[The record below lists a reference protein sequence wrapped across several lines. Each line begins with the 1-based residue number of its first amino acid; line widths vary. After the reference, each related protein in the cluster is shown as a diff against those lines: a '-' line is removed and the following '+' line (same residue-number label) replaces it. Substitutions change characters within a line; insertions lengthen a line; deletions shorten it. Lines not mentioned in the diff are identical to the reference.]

1 MQLLKSLLFTAYMMM
16 SACLFGTLMALG
28 FWLPYGAQFAI
39 ARTWAR
45 MVLWMLEHLC
55 GLNYVVEGRERIPP
69 GNHIVMSNH
78 TSAWETIAQFLIFPP
93 QVWVLKRELLWVPF
107 VGWGLKRL
115 RPIAINRGEG
125 RRAVN
130 QVIEQGKERLADG
143 LWIIIFPE
151 GTRVLA
157 GETRKYGVS
166 GALLRQLPAR
176 QIRRAADTQCGHLL
190 AAARLHEKAGHD
202 SRGHRR
208 TDTADQP
215 GSQGTQRA
223 SEAVDRRRPRS
234 YRGGRRSGK
243 RALTNGCREA
253 ASSAAASFSRTASP
267 RCHAFEY
274 SVAPDQSMQKGR
286 AQMSEEN
293 YE

>member
-93 QVWVLKRELLWVPF
+93 QVWVLKRELLWIPF
-107 VGWGLKRL
+107 VGWGLRML

-125 RRAVN
+125 HRAVN
-130 QVIEQGKERLADG
+130 QVIEQGKERLAAG
-143 LWIIIFPE
+143 IWIIIFPE

-157 GETRKYGVS
+157 GQTRKYGLS
-166 GALLRQLPAR
+166 GALLAIASGRCVVPLAHNAGTFWRRRGFMKKPGTIRVVIGEPIMPVSQDPRELNERVRQSIDAGLAH
-176 QIRRAADTQCGHLL
+176 I
-190 AAARLHEKAGHD
+190 AAAANAAG
-202 SRGHRR
+202 
-208 TDTADQP
+208 P
-215 GSQGTQRA
+215 GDAR
-223 SEAVDRRRPRS
+223 
-234 YRGGRRSGK
+234 
-243 RALTNGCREA
+243 
-253 ASSAAASFSRTASP
+253 
-267 RCHAFEY
+267 
-274 SVAPDQSMQKGR
+274 
-286 AQMSEEN
+286 
-293 YE
+293 